1 MSRRLIALVVAAGA
15 LVASAIGLVVM
26 TRSGDP
32 PLKGDEHPVAISDST
47 ISNPIDRTARGS
59 ASAPTLPVDHVA
71 QAGTDDV
78 IDSAPGLETL
88 ASEFAQHH
96 WADALAQCADPTVA
110 TAGAK
115 ACVVSACELHNTTK
129 AFEWLQNVS
138 AADRAE
144 VLAACTE
151 ARVNLAPVWPV
162 HRPLPH
168 RPFARAP
175 AGSGG

>member
-1 MSRRLIALVVAAGA
+1 MSLRLIALVVAASA
-15 LVASAIGLVVM
+15 LVAGAIGLVVM

-47 ISNPIDRTARGS
+47 ISNPIDRAARGS

-71 QAGTDDV
+71 QAGNDDV
-78 IDSAPGLETL
+78 VDSAPGLEML

-96 WADALAQCADPTVA
+96 WADAIAQCADPSVA

-115 ACVVSACELHNTTK
+115 ACVMSACELHNATK
-129 AFEWLQNVS
+129 ALEWLPKVD

-151 ARVNLAPVWPV
+151 ARVNLAPVRPI
-162 HRPLPH
+162 HRPSPH
-168 RPFARAP
+168 RHFERSP